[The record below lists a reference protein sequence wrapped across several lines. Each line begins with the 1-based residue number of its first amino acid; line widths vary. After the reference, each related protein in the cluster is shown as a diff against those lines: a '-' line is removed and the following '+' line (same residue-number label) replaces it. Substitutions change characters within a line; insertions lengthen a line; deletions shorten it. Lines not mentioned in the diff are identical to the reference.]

1 MRIASSLQLLILQ
14 SYYGIRYISRAVD
27 ALRIKGVDIPEKD
40 LQHISPLGWEHI
52 TLTGVC
58 LALK

>member
-1 MRIASSLQLLILQ
+1 MQLLILQ